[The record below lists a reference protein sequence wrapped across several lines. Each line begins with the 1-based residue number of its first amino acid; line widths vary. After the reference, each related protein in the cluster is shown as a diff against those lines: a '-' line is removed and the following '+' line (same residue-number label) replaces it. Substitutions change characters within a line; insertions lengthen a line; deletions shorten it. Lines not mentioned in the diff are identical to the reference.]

1 MSKGEIVVKDVD
13 LKLLSE
19 LMKNSRRIDRE
30 LAKIIGVSQPTV
42 SAELEQALKEKE
54 SSITMES

>member
-1 MSKGEIVVKDVD
+1 VSKGEIVVKDVD